1 MKFSYEKQT
10 QPDLRPQDLA
20 LHIFPRNK
28 NGTLCCMHTLKGD
41 GDENL
46 ASQSKLTVAEDSIQ
60 WGEDID
66 QELKSF

>member
-1 MKFSYEKQT
+1 
-10 QPDLRPQDLA
+10 
-20 LHIFPRNK
+20 
-28 NGTLCCMHTLKGD
+28 MHTLKGD